1 MSSVNIQVLVF
12 IYNSPCNGS
21 NKCTIQ
27 YNKLRNFEEEKTN
40 VSIIIRQHLFLPVFS
55 HKLHSFMKTPCTV
68 ICFDAR
74 NVCLLFKILDM
85 TKADI
90 GHLARHLG
98 HNARTHEVFYRLSD
112 STIQLS
118 KVFSLFSVS
127 QFNIRYLCIA

>member
-1 MSSVNIQVLVF
+1 
-12 IYNSPCNGS
+12 
-21 NKCTIQ
+21 
-27 YNKLRNFEEEKTN
+27 
-40 VSIIIRQHLFLPVFS
+40 
-55 HKLHSFMKTPCTV
+55 MKTPCTV

-118 KVFSLFSVS
+118 KVFSHFCVTVQYSVS
-127 QFNIRYLCIA
+127 VYCITDVLYCQFY